1 MNVQLVKEFLIEA
14 AHRNTAGAG
23 RAGRLHGHSFQIEVI
38 VEGEVDPRLGWLIDY
53 GDIKEAFGPLH
64 NQLDH
69 RYLNEIEGMN
79 SASLSDIAAWIQ
91 ERLAPTITGDSYRL
105 SDGCLSSVSGGA
117 NQITGNCPLLSLSVR
132 VSTVGDNAFVPV
144 ELEADPDRDLPQRI
158 GFTFEAAQRL
168 PNLPD
173 GHPCRNLH
181 GHTYRVEVGAAG
193 LARLERP
200 LESIYET
207 FDHRCLNDIP
217 GLDDATSERLCAWIW
232 DKLSNAID
240 DLEVVIVQE
249 TATARCIYHGK

>member
-14 AHRNTAGAG
+14 AHRNTTATGPG
-23 RAGRLHGHSFQIEVI
+23 ERLHGHTFRIEVI

-69 RYLNEIEGMN
+69 RYLNEIEGLN
-79 SASLSDIAAWIQ
+79 AASLSDIAAWIQ
-91 ERLAPTITGDSYRL
+91 ERLARKLPGL
-105 SDGCLSSVSGGA
+105 KG
-117 NQITGNCPLLSLSVR
+117 VR
-132 VSTVGDNAFVPV
+132 VSTVGDNAFIPV

-181 GHTYRVEVGAAG
+181 GHTYRVEVGAAD

>member
-14 AHRNTAGAG
+14 AHWNTTATGPG
-23 RAGRLHGHSFQIEVI
+23 GRLHGHSFRIEVI

-53 GDIKEAFGPLH
+53 GDIKEAFWPLRK
-64 NQLDH
+64 QLDH

-91 ERLAPTITGDSYRL
+91 ERLARKLPGL
-105 SDGCLSSVSGGA
+105 KG
-117 NQITGNCPLLSLSVR
+117 VR
-132 VSTVGDNAFVPV
+132 VSTVGDNAFIPV

-181 GHTYRVEVGAAG
+181 GHTYRVEVGAAD

-232 DKLSNAID
+232 DKLSNVID

>member
-14 AHRNTAGAG
+14 AHRNTTVTGPG
-23 RAGRLHGHSFQIEVI
+23 ERLHGHSFRIEVI

-53 GDIKEAFGPLH
+53 GDIKEAFRPLRE
-64 NQLDH
+64 QLDH
-69 RYLNEIEGMN
+69 RYLNEIQGMN
-79 SASLSDIAAWIQ
+79 AASLSDIAAWIQ
-91 ERLAPTITGDSYRL
+91 ERLAPK
-105 SDGCLSSVSGGA
+105 
-117 NQITGNCPLLSLSVR
+117 LLGLKGVR

-144 ELEADPDRDLPQRI
+144 ELEADPDRDLLQRI

-181 GHTYRVEVGAAG
+181 GHTYRVEVGAAD

>member
-14 AHRNTAGAG
+14 AHRNTTATGPG
-23 RAGRLHGHSFQIEVI
+23 GRLHGHSFRIEVI

-53 GDIKEAFGPLH
+53 GDIKEAFRPLRE
-64 NQLDH
+64 QLDH

-79 SASLSDIAAWIQ
+79 AASLSDIAVWIQ
-91 ERLAPTITGDSYRL
+91 ERLARKLP
-105 SDGCLSSVSGGA
+105 
-117 NQITGNCPLLSLSVR
+117 SLKGVR

-168 PNLPD
+168 PSLPD

-181 GHTYRVEVGAAG
+181 GHTYRVEAGAAD

-232 DKLSNAID
+232 DRLSNAID